1 MKLSYVSFTAALLVA
16 STSASASEMKNINFI
31 IIQPDDHYFFQE
43 WDPPSTLSGK
53 NSQQP
58 KYPYENYLPNIENR
72 IRNAPVSLDMKN
84 SYASAAMCGTSRYST
99 ITGRY
104 PSRSSLGRMLDRRS
118 SLRDVKIPYTKL
130 EDVSGV
136 DDPKDCS
143 DNNIAALLQQN
154 GVSNPKYINELWC
167 RYYHDVTLSHILFI
181 LYHRFFCFVILV
193 TYPQY
198 RTGVFGKWHLSD
210 NDDVSYDRI
219 QRMVKDCGFDTA
231 EAIYKENMVGRW
243 YGDATHNM
251 EHLTAEALEF
261 IRDNQD
267 EPFFLY
273 FNPTVPHDTQD
284 VTDALRYGDCR
295 DRIDGRR
302 RTPKVF
308 FGEMSK
314 YNNGSDD
321 DDDCSKYRRSVL
333 DRADSNDDKMAGA
346 VWIDDSVGS
355 IMDALEAYDILDQT
369 FILFQLDHGV
379 SAKGRYVHPIRQFLH
394 ISMAQCSVQ
403 YYTNSS
409 FRIDRSSRTNSS
421 IILLLRFFFLFSLI
435 MIVDNMTA
443 YLRVS
448 FFF

>member
-1 MKLSYVSFTAALLVA
+1 M
-16 STSASASEMKNINFI
+16 
-31 IIQPDDHYFFQE
+31 
-43 WDPPSTLSGK
+43 
-53 NSQQP
+53 
-58 KYPYENYLPNIENR
+58 
-72 IRNAPVSLDMKN
+72 
-84 SYASAAMCGTSRYST
+84 
-99 ITGRY
+99 
-104 PSRSSLGRMLDRRS
+104 
-118 SLRDVKIPYTKL
+118 
-130 EDVSGV
+130 
-136 DDPKDCS
+136 
-143 DNNIAALLQQN
+143 
-154 GVSNPKYINELWC
+154 
-167 RYYHDVTLSHILFI
+167 
-181 LYHRFFCFVILV
+181 
-193 TYPQY
+193 
-198 RTGVFGKWHLSD
+198 
-210 NDDVSYDRI
+210 
-219 QRMVKDCGFDTA
+219 KDCGFDTA

-251 EHLTAEALEF
+251 EHVTAETLEF

-369 FILFQLDHGV
+369 FILFH
-379 SAKGRYVHPIRQFLH
+379 
-394 ISMAQCSVQ
+394 
-403 YYTNSS
+403 
-409 FRIDRSSRTNSS
+409 
-421 IILLLRFFFLFSLI
+421 
-435 MIVDNMTA
+435 
-443 YLRVS
+443 
-448 FFF
+448 